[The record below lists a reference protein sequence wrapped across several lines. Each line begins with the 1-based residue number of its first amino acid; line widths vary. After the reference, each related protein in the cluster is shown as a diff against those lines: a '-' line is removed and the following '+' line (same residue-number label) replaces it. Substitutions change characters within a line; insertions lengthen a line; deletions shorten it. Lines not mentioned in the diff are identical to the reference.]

1 MAKQQIDLT
10 QLFGQV
16 TQTLAQNQ
24 SSLNQA
30 DSYNSNHGD
39 NMVEI
44 FGLITKALA
53 EKKDAKPAAQ
63 LKYAATKIGKVKSGT
78 AQVYAKGLAR
88 AAKDIKGNSIDTG
101 NIMQLVLDMIAGG
114 KKVNPAPQAG
124 SPLGDILGGL
134 MGAGQQAGRGDDKLD
149 AGDLLTAGLAFLSA
163 KQSGE
168 DTLGAAVKALVA
180 ESPLNAAPHRE
191 QSGQLVLDTIL
202 KTIGSMA
209 QRR

>member
-1 MAKQQIDLT
+1 MAKQQIDLA

-16 TQTLAQNQ
+16 TKALAQNQ

-30 DSYNSNHGD
+30 DSYNTNHGD
-39 NMVEI
+39 NMVQM
-44 FGLITKALA
+44 FNLITKAFE

-63 LKYAATKIGKVKSGT
+63 LKYAATQVKKIGSGS

-88 AAKDIKGNSIDTG
+88 AAKDIKGSSIDTG
-101 NIMQLVLDMIAGG
+101 NVMQLVLDLIAGG

-124 SPLGDILGGL
+124 DPLSDILGGL
-134 MGAGQQAGRGDDKLD
+134 MGAGQQASGDDKLD
-149 AGDLLTAGLAFLSA
+149 AGDLLTAGLAFMSA

-168 DTLGAAVKALVA
+168 DNLSAAVKALVA
-180 ESPLNAAPHRE
+180 NSPLSQASHRE
-191 QSGQLVLDTIL
+191 QSGQVVLDTLL

-209 QRR
+209 QRK